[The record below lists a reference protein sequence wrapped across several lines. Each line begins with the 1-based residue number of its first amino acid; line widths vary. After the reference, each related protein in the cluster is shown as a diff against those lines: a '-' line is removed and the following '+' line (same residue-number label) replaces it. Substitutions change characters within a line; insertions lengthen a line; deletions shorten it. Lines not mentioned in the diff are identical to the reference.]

1 MYFDFRLCNDVSTKQ
16 NNNNKN
22 VTQAES
28 IRVVP
33 RSPLKRDLISHPT
46 LQGMAFLFTIM
57 FFCLFH
63 WKLGYFMYFKCV
75 AKFLMSYTTYWCI
88 LCYTIN
94 LEQ

>member
-16 NNNNKN
+16 NSNNKN

-57 FFCLFH
+57 FFLS
-63 WKLGYFMYFKCV
+63 L
-75 AKFLMSYTTYWCI
+75 S
-88 LCYTIN
+88 
-94 LEQ
+94 LETWIFYVLQMRR